1 MDGKYVEPDKAVG
14 ADWIFEIEF
23 DDKDKNLILII
34 LVVETKEMFFSKTY
48 KIKWFLLEYLSV
60 ERPSYFSRCIEESV
74 AEIMKE
80 LDIGCTVDIQLFEID
95 QAKGNKA
102 IEVVLL

>member
-48 KIKWFLLEYLSV
+48 KIK
-60 ERPSYFSRCIEESV
+60 
-74 AEIMKE
+74 
-80 LDIGCTVDIQLFEID
+80 
-95 QAKGNKA
+95 
-102 IEVVLL
+102 